1 MPVLLHLS
9 VYMYYNFIFPYLS
22 FFLII
27 FTCITST
34 ASPQLSST
42 IHKSKSFTFQYEP
55 PHEDINLFFPQA
67 TTSIANATSV
77 HMFNKTI
84 NPLYQKNTYIIP
96 DGLLDEYESVFV
108 QDKIEKIINTHEKI
122 TLMKYPNNYDVYA
135 DLNYIK
141 YDNYYTW
148 NKLLK
153 KRIEIK
159 DYAFSSIKNIIET
172 FPKIIDINQQI
183 CTPTAFLFKIYNP
196 YNERLLIKSIK
207 TDMYQVKIFPYFTTI
222 KKHSLDNNDNNNNV
236 LNDNDIIFD
245 DVETEIENEN
255 ENDNTHSSSS
265 NSNIYSNTYSNSN
278 INVLNHNKH
287 FNKNK
292 NDIIPSINTILP
304 RTILPKETLTLQII
318 TLADNRRYTYGS
330 LYIEFNDK
338 KILLIPITIKGDE
351 NKYRISP
358 IYYPNLPLGKYLS
371 IPIKIYNPHSK
382 VLVIKEVAHSFK
394 KINLLWPNGVA
405 VTNNSTSV
413 STSMFEVQPRSNKN
427 VIYVKYNIELFGS
440 EYGVLHLKT
449 DKDIILIPILINSE
463 VKVLNFYP
471 SLLNFGLCEIN
482 INKQTQSNSSRSS
495 NNNNNNNNVNIGD
508 DNNNNNNMNILPLI
522 KVIPLSINNLSSD
535 PIAITNAYV
544 NYEEQLVK
552 FIYNE
557 QIFPNANDTT
567 VILEPSEEVLYGYA
581 VFNISSLLTNSLTED
596 VSSYLTKHLYK
607 ITKGSIY
614 IETNYTYST
623 YIELKYS
630 YFLDEGKYS
639 KVISGNEQI
648 VNDVSYYHYK
658 KLHFDVTAYYKYPIG
673 IDQSYYLR
681 KGKDKGSKVNIFESP
696 FINATI
702 KSISNV
708 HVKRESVHNEND
720 NNIQIHIEVLVN
732 DYFLDY
738 SKYYYIPLKLTH
750 RLYTVIPLKF
760 IDMSVDF
767 LMCMDKH
774 VPMYMECLFSE
785 SKLFYRNVNK
795 NYLISNTKTRIN
807 DDNDD
812 DGYGYGYGDNNDN
825 YNDNDIDDEDE
836 DKNTL
841 YKKIYSSRNKSTN
854 TNTNTNTNS
863 NSNSNDSNYQHHQ
876 ITKVIQLDFG
886 IISYEATKRK
896 YFHLINDNPYI
907 INITDI
913 TTSNP
918 SITLDVESY
927 NEILI
932 SKKYNTKGIN
942 TNKWESNRLSRL
954 MKKQNTIFN
963 ANANN
968 ETKTPIAIEV
978 YPKSVLTLS
987 INVHSMYDTTVKGAI
1002 TVNLQNKTSLIFY
1015 AKATIYKGN
1024 LNIMPSLI
1032 RFEPAFSGSF
1042 QYKHVSS
1049 KSSYNYLVNIT
1060 KVESSDRRIVPE
1072 ILNKQIIPNNRTE
1085 IMRIMFDPSRV
1096 EENEDFLTNFK
1107 KGFEIG
1113 NSGRTSTT
1121 LTGVAATAATFNV
1134 KQNIKSYLT
1143 YKDLY
1148 LWKEKQKLWEKMGS
1162 EGLTEINSNV
1172 MITTDFQNEN
1182 VNIRAFLTKPSLV
1195 KKDKI
1200 NLGLVQIGETIKTY
1214 IEGFNPSDDP
1224 LTFQVLLA
1232 SEEFNDINNNSMF
1245 NFFKFNS
1252 HSFPNLLIFN
1262 CSFYNETNQISERH
1276 RIIIEED
1283 ETMKGLMKGK
1293 SSKKEIMKN
1302 IFMFGNDKV
1311 KLNFIKTNN
1320 VICSYQRKSKNEIV
1334 LSNDMELINEVFG
1347 MEFMKEIPIIKTMT
1361 ETTGTKEDDD
1371 SNSNSNNMYN
1381 NVNGSSSYN
1390 VVTFILRKVITWIQ
1404 RVVLFN
1410 VNNNTNSSSSN
1421 STTHSQLKYINQ
1433 FELESIVNRK
1443 QYKTG
1448 KDALNTFDNAVINNE
1463 LNTFYIKGGD
1473 NNNNNNVGDSSNSN
1487 SNSYHSYYHSQHFFL
1502 PKSLSTQ
1509 LFNVK
1514 PHQKFK
1520 IGPILFKPSNF
1531 TSSSATLFIKNNLTI
1546 LYPIKLYGSG
1556 GSGLMR
1562 FLNTRSISNTNM
1574 QLLNNNKMNIE
1585 ISRDIFLTEMKHFK
1599 NITRTITLSNVGTLP
1614 MKIKN
1619 ISVDHLGCEG
1629 KGIKILQCDSFTLR
1643 PDENIDIDIMIIPDF
1658 DFYSSER
1665 VIYFNSEYQRI
1676 PLKVVVMINK
1686 DILSFKNKLFN
1697 LEYIK
1702 HCDLLSTAV
1711 SMFILFCVVR
1721 IIKNEITMQCANDG
1735 VMLGKIELFNAYDNV
1750 VVGNL
1755 VIKAYRNNDK
1765 KFYDE
1770 FVKKEKNKNAT
1781 TTTAT
1786 TATSV
1791 DIGTLNGDEGEKN
1804 ENGKNRSSKRKR
1816 KNNNNNNTKEVSS
1829 CCSDKEILDITSL
1842 KEEEDNSQRSGNNN
1856 NNNIITSCNNNNNKA
1871 SNNVEHKN
1879 ESNSNSESHINVTS
1893 SIKKVQSDT
1902 EIIKTHKE
1910 SNNSSSNSNSNTL
1923 LHTNVSSSIG
1933 NTHSVGNK
1941 QKKTKCKKSVKKL
1954 IGMTSTNKQD
1964 EVTLDSS
1971 SHHVHNNNNNQQSFN
1986 NTNNNTSFWNGNYY
2000 NNRHSRM
2007 YDNNTSNTTQK
2018 TYTYTNNTCQCS
2030 KHQQRYYNN
2039 TTNNKYY
2046 HSKQD
2051 TWKSESKYTTTN
2063 SFYTVYPSSS
2073 PLKEEPSSYLS
2084 SSINTKQ
2091 PEDTSTDPVNPPDP
2105 SSSQTQKHS
2114 SSNENITTDNT
2125 QQNVQSSTNKESSS
2139 NEMISSFQHE
2149 FFTQFDLNTNTK
2161 DKSEYTN
2168 QILKTS
2174 SEDDNNIQ
2182 EILSPFEYP
2191 NVFSGNELT
2200 DEEGKNDI
2208 KNINLNTSF
2217 NETYD
2222 KPYYSNPF
2230 VQTSNVQYFLQDF
2243 IDDEYDNQNE
2253 EENKESKSV
2262 DFTEEDDEKDPE
2274 WITNEIDFSKE
2285 GYFDSDE
2292 QYKSKYILK

>member
-1 MPVLLHLS
+1 MPVQLHLS
-9 VYMYYNFIFPYLS
+9 VYMYYNFIFPYLT
-22 FFLII
+22 FLLII

-34 ASPQLSST
+34 ASPQVSSS
-42 IHKSKSFTFQYEP
+42 IPKSSSFNFQYEP
-55 PHEDINLFFPQA
+55 PHEDINLFFPEA
-67 TTSIANATSV
+67 ATSIANATSV

-96 DGLLDEYESVFV
+96 DGLLDEYESVFI

-122 TLMKYPNNYDVYA
+122 TLMKYPTNYDVYA

-159 DYAFSSIKNIIET
+159 DYAFSAVKNIIET

-222 KKHSLDNNDNNNNV
+222 KKHSLNDHNNNNV
-236 LNDNDIIFD
+236 VNDNDIIFD
-245 DVETEIENEN
+245 DVEIENEI
-255 ENDNTHSSSS
+255 ESVNDNTHSSNS
-265 NSNIYSNTYSNSN
+265 NSHSN
-278 INVLNHNKH
+278 INVLNHKH

-304 RTILPKETLTLQII
+304 RTIPPKETLTLQII

-330 LYIEFNDK
+330 LYIEFNEK

-427 VIYVKYNIELFGS
+427 VIYVKYNIDLFGS
-440 EYGVLHLKT
+440 EYGILHLKT

-463 VKVLNFYP
+463 IKVLNFYP

-482 INKQTQSNSSRSS
+482 INKQTHSNSSS
-495 NNNNNNNNVNIGD
+495 NNNNIGVGD
-508 DNNNNNNMNILPLI
+508 DSNNINMLPLI
-522 KVIPLSINNLSSD
+522 KVIPLSINNLASE

-581 VFNISSLLTNSLTED
+581 VFNISCLLTKSLTED
-596 VSSYLTKHLYK
+596 ISSYITKHLYK

-639 KVISGNEQI
+639 KVISGNKQI
-648 VNDVSYYHYK
+648 VNDVSYYNYK
-658 KLHFDVTAYYKYPIG
+658 TLHFDVTAYYKYPIG

-720 NNIQIHIEVLVN
+720 NNIQIHMEVLVN
-732 DYFLDY
+732 GYFLDY

-760 IDMSVDF
+760 IDMSIDF

-795 NYLISNTKTRIN
+795 NYLISNTKTRSS

-812 DGYGYGYGDNNDN
+812 YGGDGDNDSYNDN
-825 YNDNDIDDEDE
+825 YNDIDEDR
-836 DKNTL
+836 NTL

-854 TNTNTNTNS
+854 TNNNNNS
-863 NSNSNDSNYQHHQ
+863 NSNSNYQHHQ

-886 IISYEATKRK
+886 IISYEATKKK
-896 YFHLINDNPYI
+896 YFHLINDNPYT

-927 NEILI
+927 NEILLP
-932 SKKYNTKGIN
+932 KKYNTKGIN

-968 ETKTPIAIEV
+968 ETKTPIEIEV

-987 INVHSMYDTTVKGAI
+987 INVHSIYDTAVKGAI
-1002 TVNLQNKTSLIFY
+1002 TVGIQNKTFLIFY

-1107 KGFEIG
+1107 KGFEIV
-1113 NSGRTSTT
+1113 NERTSSTT
-1121 LTGVAATAATFNV
+1121 LTAVSTSLT
-1134 KQNIKSYLT
+1134 QNIKSYLT

-1172 MITTDFQNEN
+1172 KITTDFQNEN

-1293 SSKKEIMKN
+1293 SSKKEIMKK

-1361 ETTGTKEDDD
+1361 ETTATNEDDD
-1371 SNSNSNNMYN
+1371 SNSNNNMFN

-1404 RVVLFN
+1404 RVVSFN
-1410 VNNNTNSSSSN
+1410 VSNNNTNSSNSNN

-1443 QYKTG
+1443 QYTTG
-1448 KDALNTFDNAVINNE
+1448 KDALSAFDNAVINNNNE
-1463 LNTFYIKGGD
+1463 INAFYIKGGD
-1473 NNNNNNVGDSSNSN
+1473 NNNNVGDSSSSSN
-1487 SNSYHSYYHSQHFFL
+1487 SNVYNYHYHSQHFFL

-1585 ISRDIFLTEMKHFK
+1585 ITRDIFLNEMKHFK

-1702 HCDLLSTAV
+1702 HCDILSTAV

-1721 IIKNEITMQCANDG
+1721 IIKNEITMQHGNDA

-1781 TTTAT
+1781 TTTT
-1786 TATSV
+1786 TTTTTV
-1791 DIGTLNGDEGEKN
+1791 DIGTLNNDEGESN
-1804 ENGKNRSSKRKR
+1804 ENAKNRSSKRKR
-1816 KNNNNNNTKEVSS
+1816 KNNNNNNNTKEVSS
-1829 CCSDKEILDITSL
+1829 CCSDKEILDIMSS
-1842 KEEEDNSQRSGNNN
+1842 KEEEDNSQRISNNN
-1856 NNNIITSCNNNNNKA
+1856 NNNVMTITCSGSSSNNNDKG
-1871 SNNVEHKN
+1871 SGVEHKN
-1879 ESNSNSESHINVTS
+1879 ESNSESHANITS

-1902 EIIKTHKE
+1902 DIKTHKE
-1910 SNNSSSNSNSNTL
+1910 SNHNSSSNSNSNTL

-1941 QKKTKCKKSVKKL
+1941 QKKAKCKKSVKKL

-1964 EVTLDSS
+1964 EPILDSS
-1971 SHHVHNNNNNQQSFN
+1971 SHYVHNNNNNNNNQQSFN
-1986 NTNNNTSFWNGNYY
+1986 NNNNNNSTSFWNGNYY

-2007 YDNNTSNTTQK
+2007 YDNNTNTNTNSNTNNTTQK
-2018 TYTYTNNTCQCS
+2018 TYTYNNNTCQCS
-2030 KHQQRYYNN
+2030 KHQQRYYN
-2039 TTNNKYY
+2039 TNKYY

-2051 TWKSESKYTTTN
+2051 TWKSSESKYTTTN
-2063 SFYTVYPSSS
+2063 SFYTVYTSSS
-2073 PLKEEPSSYLS
+2073 PLKEETASYLP
-2084 SSINTKQ
+2084 SSINSKHG
-2091 PEDTSTDPVNPPDP
+2091 EDTPTDPVNLPEP

>member
-9 VYMYYNFIFPYLS
+9 VYMYYNFIIPYLS
-22 FFLII
+22 FLLII

-34 ASPQLSST
+34 ASPQVSSN
-42 IHKSKSFTFQYEP
+42 IPKSRSFNFQYEP
-55 PHEDINLFFPQA
+55 PHEDINLFFPEA
-67 TTSIANATSV
+67 ATSIANATSV

-159 DYAFSSIKNIIET
+159 DYAFSTIKNIIET

-222 KKHSLDNNDNNNNV
+222 KKHSLDYDNNNV
-236 LNDNDIIFD
+236 VNDNDIIFD
-245 DVETEIENEN
+245 DVENEIEN
-255 ENDNTHSSSS
+255 ENDNTHSSSNSNTHS
-265 NSNIYSNTYSNSN
+265 NSNNN
-278 INVLNHNKH
+278 INVLNHKH

-330 LYIEFNDK
+330 LYIEFNEK
-338 KILLIPITIKGDE
+338 KILLIPITVKGDE

-427 VIYVKYNIELFGS
+427 VIYVKYNIDLFGS
-440 EYGVLHLKT
+440 EYGILHLKT

-463 VKVLNFYP
+463 IKVLNFYP

-482 INKQTQSNSSRSS
+482 INKQTQSSSSSSNSNNNNIGIGNDS
-495 NNNNNNNNVNIGD
+495 NNNNNN
-508 DNNNNNNMNILPLI
+508 MLPLI
-522 KVIPLSINNLSSD
+522 KVIPLSINNLASD

-596 VSSYLTKHLYK
+596 ISSYITKHLYK

-648 VNDVSYYHYK
+648 VNDVSYYNYK
-658 KLHFDVTAYYKYPIG
+658 TLHFDVTAYYKYPIG

-720 NNIQIHIEVLVN
+720 NNIQIHMEVLVN

-760 IDMSVDF
+760 IDMSIDF
-767 LMCMDKH
+767 LMCTDKH

-795 NYLISNTKTRIN
+795 NYLISNTKTRSN
-807 DDNDD
+807 DD
-812 DGYGYGYGDNNDN
+812 YGVDGDNDNYN
-825 YNDNDIDDEDE
+825 YNDNDDSMYIDE

-854 TNTNTNTNS
+854 TNTNNNS

-886 IISYEATKRK
+886 IISYEATKKK
-896 YFHLINDNPYI
+896 YFHLINDNPYT

-927 NEILI
+927 NEILLP
-932 SKKYNTKGIN
+932 KKYNTKGIN

-968 ETKTPIAIEV
+968 ETKLPIEIEV

-1002 TVNLQNKTSLIFY
+1002 TVNLQNKTFLIFY

-1107 KGFEIG
+1107 KGFEIV
-1113 NSGRTSTT
+1113 NNERTASSST
-1121 LTGVAATAATFNV
+1121 LTAVSSSTSLT
-1134 KQNIKSYLT
+1134 QNIKSYLT

-1283 ETMKGLMKGK
+1283 EAMKGLMKGK
-1293 SSKKEIMKN
+1293 SSKKEIIKK

-1361 ETTGTKEDDD
+1361 ETTGMKEDDD
-1371 SNSNSNNMYN
+1371 SNNMFN
-1381 NVNGSSSYN
+1381 NVNGSSSSYN
-1390 VVTFILRKVITWIQ
+1390 VFKFILRKVITWIQ

-1410 VNNNTNSSSSN
+1410 VSNNNTNSSSN

-1448 KDALNTFDNAVINNE
+1448 KDALNTFDSAVINNE
-1463 LNTFYIKGGD
+1463 LNTFYIKGG
-1473 NNNNNNVGDSSNSN
+1473 NSENVGSSSNSN
-1487 SNSYHSYYHSQHFFL
+1487 SNAYHYHSQHFFL

-1574 QLLNNNKMNIE
+1574 QLLNNNKMSIE
-1585 ISRDIFLTEMKHFK
+1585 ISREIFLNEMKHFK

-1702 HCDLLSTAV
+1702 HCDILSTAV

-1721 IIKNEITMQCANDG
+1721 IIKNEITMQHGNDA

-1781 TTTAT
+1781 TTTTAT
-1786 TATSV
+1786 TATTV
-1791 DIGTLNGDEGEKN
+1791 DIGTLNGDEGESNK
-1804 ENGKNRSSKRKR
+1804 NGKSRSSKRKR
-1816 KNNNNNNTKEVSS
+1816 KNNNNNNNTKEVSS
-1829 CCSDKEILDITSL
+1829 CTSS

-1856 NNNIITSCNNNNNKA
+1856 NDKGSG
-1871 SNNVEHKN
+1871 VEHKN
-1879 ESNSNSESHINVTS
+1879 ESNSESHTNIASN
-1893 SIKKVQSDT
+1893 IKKVQSDT
-1902 EIIKTHKE
+1902 DIKTHKE
-1910 SNNSSSNSNSNTL
+1910 SNNNSNSSNSNTL

-1933 NTHSVGNK
+1933 NTHLVGNK
-1941 QKKTKCKKSVKKL
+1941 QKKAKCKKSVKKL

-1964 EVTLDSS
+1964 EPILDSSS
-1971 SHHVHNNNNNQQSFN
+1971 SHHVHNNNNQQSFN
-1986 NTNNNTSFWNGNYY
+1986 NNNNNNTSFWNGNYY

-2007 YDNNTSNTTQK
+2007 YDNNTNNTNQK
-2018 TYTYTNNTCQCS
+2018 TYTYNNNTCQCS
-2030 KHQQRYYNN
+2030 KHQQRYYN
-2039 TTNNKYY
+2039 TSKYY

-2051 TWKSESKYTTTN
+2051 TWKSSESKYTTTN
-2063 SFYTVYPSSS
+2063 SFYTAYTSSS
-2073 PLKEEPSSYLS
+2073 PLKEETSSYHP
-2084 SSINTKQ
+2084 SSINNKQQ
-2091 PEDTSTDPVNPPDP
+2091 PEDTPTDPVNPPEP

-2161 DKSEYTN
+2161 DKNEYTN